1 MPGSNLCLGSD
12 VSTRHG
18 AVTDRV
24 DSSLTGTLKAVLS
37 VDTLDTVGGVD
48 VLDKSELP
56 AGGTTLTGGDG
67 RRSKEVFPD
76 LTDGC

>member
-1 MPGSNLCLGSD
+1 M
-12 VSTRHG
+12 STRHG